1 MQMLNEF
8 CCLTAAEE
16 SEFVIVWKRYEELV
30 FKYAPLEKEKAI
42 KKILD
47 EYQAEESE
55 NTGINT

>member
-16 SEFVIVWKRYEELV
+16 SKFVIAWKRYEELV
-30 FKYAPLEKEKAI
+30 FKYAPLEKKKAI